1 MITVSEASIHGY
13 LAQVYDLMLR
23 RQSFTM
29 KNSQW
34 SITELFME
42 SRKQRE
48 LGREVWEYIYIPE
61 PKPKTTQLQQQK
73 PLPDLLASNTPYFL
87 IIH

>member
-48 LGREVWEYIYIPE
+48 LGREVWEYIYQNQN
-61 PKPKTTQLQQQK
+61 PKQQHNYSNKSLSLTYLLQTH
-73 PLPDLLASNTPYFL
+73 PTFL
-87 IIH
+87 